1 VKPPATGDK
10 AAPQEPA
17 AAPQARSTRQPK
29 VQPDPAAAT
38 EATAPVATSGPTE
51 ITTETTET
59 VDLRAP
65 DLAEP
70 ETVSITVRPATD
82 DATPA
87 EADRT
92 THRPPARTG
101 GVVSP
106 TRAPGHGPAGT
117 RPASTGPAATRP
129 PARPTEDVRPAGA
142 PTVETA
148 DNPTMQARR
157 RRTMLLV
164 FVVVAIV
171 VVGVSLFVRQHRST
185 PPTVVPAGSQLPPVP
200 PAGTAPTGAA
210 PKAKGAPPADA
221 ATTGPSTVSGKFTYV
236 NGYGPLMG
244 TSGTLRRFR
253 VAVDSTI
260 GQGNGSDVADEID
273 STLGD
278 PRSWIAGRDVR
289 LQRVPQQVNA
299 EFTIYLASARTSQRM
314 CAEGGLVTKGYTSC
328 RLPGQVILNE
338 ERWEDAVPGYGAP
351 IATYRAYAI
360 NHEVGHELGHSHE
373 ACPAGGRLAP
383 VMQQQTYGLNGCVA
397 NAWPYIDGRRYAGPP
412 AS

>member
-1 VKPPATGDK
+1 MK
-10 AAPQEPA
+10 AAAAGENAARQEPA
-17 AAPQARSTRQPK
+17 AAPKARSTRQPK
-29 VQPDPAAAT
+29 AQADPATATQAT
-38 EATAPVATSGPTE
+38 ESVATSGPSE

-65 DLAEP
+65 EAPEP
-70 ETVSITVRPATD
+70 ETAAIAVRPATD
-82 DATPA
+82 RATSA

-92 THRPPARTG
+92 SHRPPTRTG

-117 RPASTGPAATRP
+117 HPASTGPAATRP
-129 PARPTEDVRPAGA
+129 PARPTEDLRPAGA
-142 PTVETA
+142 RTVETA
-148 DNPTMQARR
+148 DNPTTQARR

-171 VVGVSLFVRQHRST
+171 VVGVSLFVRQHRAT

-200 PAGTAPTGAA
+200 PTGIAPTGAA
-210 PKAKGAPPADA
+210 PNAKAAPPADA

-236 NGYGPLMG
+236 TGYGPLMG
-244 TSGTLRRFR
+244 TTGTLRRFK
-253 VAVDSTI
+253 VAVESTI
-260 GQGNGSDVADEID
+260 GQGSGGDVADEID

-278 PRSWIAGRDVR
+278 PRSWIASRQVR

-299 EFTIYLASARTSQRM
+299 EFTIYLASARTSERM
-314 CAEGGLVTKGYTSC
+314 CGEGGLVTKGYTSC

-338 ERWEDAVPGYGAP
+338 ARWEDAVPGYGAP
-351 IATYRAYAI
+351 IATYRAYAV

-373 ACPAGGRLAP
+373 ACPGGGRLAP

-397 NAWPYIDGRRYAGPP
+397 NAWPYIDGRRYSGPP
-412 AS
+412 AG